1 MLSPAC
7 NLSRFFETLR
17 DKTWIE
23 ILTATQDEI
32 RRLSVR
38 PPLSKL
44 DAPTAYLSS
53 LKEFEAYLFNP
64 TDPLPEEYKTLVRNM
79 RIIQEPGSTRETA
92 KAKKASA

>member
-1 MLSPAC
+1 MVSPAC
-7 NLSRFFETLR
+7 SLDRFFEALHG
-17 DKTWIE
+17 KTWVE

-32 RRLSVR
+32 RSLGGR

-44 DAPTAYLSS
+44 DAAYLSS

-79 RIIQEPGSTRETA
+79 RIQEQGSTRETA
-92 KAKKASA
+92 KARKASA